1 MTEFDRLDIT
11 VQGVIN
17 LPDGTVI
24 TCPDCGGTQ
33 DLTIYGPVGGAGRLM
48 CPAGHHFD
56 PPAPV
61 DAVAL
66 LADAAADPRF
76 ERF

>member
-1 MTEFDRLDIT
+1 MPESGHLDIT

-24 TCPDCGGTQ
+24 NCPECHRSEA
-33 DLTIYGPVGGAGRLM
+33 LTIYGPAGGTGRLM

-56 PPAPV
+56 PPARV